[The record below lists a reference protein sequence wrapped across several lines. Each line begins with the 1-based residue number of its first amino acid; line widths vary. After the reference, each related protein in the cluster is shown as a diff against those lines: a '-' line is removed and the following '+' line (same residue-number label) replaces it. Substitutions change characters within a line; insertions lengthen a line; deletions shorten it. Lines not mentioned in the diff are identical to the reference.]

1 MPSIIAWADTM
12 ELRHL
17 RYFSTLAGS
26 LNFTRAAE
34 RLHVTQSTL
43 SHQIKQLED
52 ELGAQLFDRSGKRVA
67 LTEAG
72 EAFLHHATRALQE
85 IDRGLGA
92 LRDDPQQAAGELRIG
107 STPTF
112 NLGFIPDCIA
122 LFQARYTGVRVVVEE
137 LAADLIA
144 QRLRQG
150 TLDLGIAYRPQE
162 PGALQ
167 FEPLYNEE
175 MVLVVA
181 QGHPLARRKRVRMVE
196 LHRLPM
202 VLLPASFAT
211 RQMLD
216 ECFRSCG
223 AEPHVAAEI
232 NALAPIMG
240 LVAKTRLAAIVAA
253 NAVTASSG
261 LAVVRLESPTPV
273 RTPGMLWSPPAQE
286 SAATRAFSAIVR
298 KVAFR
303 TSLQERASQAKP

>member
-1 MPSIIAWADTM
+1 M

-17 RYFSTLAGS
+17 RYFSALAGS

-43 SHQIKQLED
+43 SHQIKQLEE
-52 ELGAQLFDRSGKRVA
+52 ELGTLLFDRIGKRVA

-92 LRDDPQQAAGELRIG
+92 LREDPQTVAGELRIG
-107 STPTF
+107 STHTF

-122 LFQARYTGVRVVVEE
+122 GFQQRYPGVRVMVDE

-144 QRLRQG
+144 ERLQQG
-150 TLDLGIAYRPQE
+150 TLDMGIAYRPGA
-162 PGALQ
+162 PGPLQ

-181 QGHPLARRKRVRMVE
+181 GNHPLARRKRVRMVE

-202 VLLPASFAT
+202 VLLPASFVT

-223 AEPHVAAEI
+223 AEPQVVAEI
-232 NALAPIMG
+232 NTLAPIMG
-240 LVAKTRLAAIVAA
+240 LVAKTQLAAIVSA
-253 NAVTASSG
+253 NAVQPNSG
-261 LAVVRLESPTPV
+261 LATVRLESPTPV
-273 RTPGMLWSPPAQE
+273 RTPGMLWSPKARE
-286 SAATRAFSAIVR
+286 SAPTRAFAAIVR

-303 TSLQERASQAKP
+303 TSMLERA

>member
-1 MPSIIAWADTM
+1 M

-17 RYFSTLAGS
+17 RYFSALAGS

-52 ELGAQLFDRSGKRVA
+52 ELGTRLFDRSGKRVA
-67 LTEAG
+67 LTESG
-72 EAFLHHATRALQE
+72 EGFLHHATRALQE

-92 LRDDPQQAAGELRIG
+92 LREDPTGAVGELHIG
-107 STPTF
+107 STSTF
-112 NLGFIPDCIA
+112 NVGFIPDCIA
-122 LFQARYTGVRVVVEE
+122 GFQQRYPGVRVTVEE
-137 LAADLIA
+137 LAADLIVT
-144 QRLRQG
+144 RLQQG
-150 TLDLGIAYRPQE
+150 SLDLGIAYRPTV
-162 PGALQ
+162 PGPLQ

-196 LHRLPM
+196 LHGLPM

-223 AEPHVAAEI
+223 AEPHVVTEI

-240 LVAKTRLAAIVAA
+240 LVAKTRLATIVAA
-253 NAVTASSG
+253 SAALSHTG
-261 LAVVRLESPTPV
+261 LGIVRLESPTPV
-273 RTPGMLWSPPAQE
+273 RTPGMLWSSPAPK
-286 SAATRAFSAIVR
+286 STAMRAFSAIVR

-303 TSLQERASQAKP
+303 TSLLESATRHGKRA

>member
-1 MPSIIAWADTM
+1 M

-43 SHQIKQLED
+43 SHQIKQLEE
-52 ELGAQLFDRSGKRVA
+52 ELGTQLFDRSGKRVA
-67 LTEAG
+67 LTESG

-92 LRDDPQQAAGELRIG
+92 LREDPKAVSGELRIG

-122 LFQARYTGVRVVVEE
+122 SFHQRYAGVRVLVEE

-144 QRLRQG
+144 QRLQQG
-150 TLDLGIAYRPQE
+150 TLDLGIAYRPTA

-223 AEPHVAAEI
+223 AEPQVVAEI

-253 NAVTASSG
+253 NAVQPNAG
-261 LAVVRLESPTPV
+261 LAIVRLESPTPV
-273 RTPGMLWSPPAQE
+273 RTPGMLWSPPAHE
-286 SAATRAFSAIVR
+286 SPATRAFSAIVR

-303 TSLQERASQAKP
+303 TSLLERKDTKA

>member
-1 MPSIIAWADTM
+1 M

-17 RYFSTLAGS
+17 RYFSALAGS

-52 ELGAQLFDRSGKRVA
+52 EVGTQLFDRAGKRVA

-92 LRDDPQQAAGELRIG
+92 LRDDPQEAAGELRIG

-112 NLGFIPDCIA
+112 NVGFIPDCIA
-122 LFQARYTGVRVVVEE
+122 SFQQRYPRVRVVVEE
-137 LAADLIA
+137 LAADLIVA
-144 QRLRQG
+144 RLQQG
-150 TLDLGIAYRPQE
+150 SLDLGIAYRPGA
-162 PGALQ
+162 PGPLQ

-181 QGHPLARRKRVRMVE
+181 RGHPLARRKRVRMVE

-202 VLLPASFAT
+202 VLLPASFST

-223 AEPHVAAEI
+223 AEPHVVAEI

-240 LVAKTRLAAIVAA
+240 LVAKTQLASIVAA
-253 NAVTASSG
+253 NAVLPHSG
-261 LAVVRLESPTPV
+261 LAIVRLESPTPV
-273 RTPGMLWSPPAQE
+273 RTPGMLWSPPARE

-298 KVAFR
+298 KMAFR
-303 TSLQERASQAKP
+303 TSMSERGDAGARR